1 MWVWVWVWVW
11 VAGEVVLMFSNEFSW
26 VTNKEIELSYRRR
39 RRTNAPP
46 NPAPLT

>member
-1 MWVWVWVWVW
+1 MWVW

-26 VTNKEIELSYRRR
+26 VTNKEVELSYRRR
-39 RRTNAPP
+39 RRTNGPP